1 MLPNLAIFSALTN
14 DLYFKDFTRERKR
27 ERDLNKLAEADFNLA

>member
-14 DLYFKDFTRERKR
+14 DLYFKDFTRETKR
-27 ERDLNKLAEADFNLA
+27 EIFEEIGRGGF